1 MNKPS
6 IKILKESAEA
16 FGCKNLASGSI
27 KAAIDSLHDFF
38 VEEFGEEELAKCPVC
53 ANMGPE
59 NFKNGETVPSCPY
72 CGAKFTDAPS
82 VEEPKQTKATKA
94 TKGRVAKKRGAED
107 KEKEEYI
114 ATPEQKEELAE
125 HVERISELRQNV
137 AQNTYDLGGE
147 LNQINDKGL
156 WRGLGYG
163 SFFEYC
169 KAELDFSRASA
180 YKYMLVSREFDRETF
195 LVVGVKKGELIAGAP
210 ERHQKKLLNAAKKG
224 KTFSELRAQLDKLD
238 GRTRGGSGASGKGGS
253 ERITLLGKVK
263 KGEDVQ
269 VPWLSSKSHKPIT
282 RKDVKGRYAIVPLTD
297 EVELVLVPTD
307 NEMGMVAQYRKIGE
321 QTGGEGTG
329 TDDTG
334 TDETGNEE

>member
-6 IKILKESAEA
+6 IKVLKESAET
-16 FGCKNLASGSI
+16 FGCDNLASGSI

-53 ANMGPE
+53 TNMGPE
-59 NFKNGETVPSCPY
+59 NDKDGNVIPSCPY

-82 VEEPKQTKATKA
+82 VDEPKPTKATKK
-94 TKGRVAKKRGAED
+94 TKGRVAKKRGTETE
-107 KEKEEYI
+107 EKEEYI

-125 HVERISELRQNV
+125 HVEKISELRQNV

-238 GRTRGGSGASGKGGS
+238 GRMRGGSGAGGKAS
-253 ERITLLGKVK
+253 ERITLLGRVK
-263 KGEDVQ
+263 KGEDVEIA
-269 VPWLSSKSHKPIT
+269 WLSSKSHKPIT
-282 RKDVKGRYAIVPLTD
+282 RKDVKGKYAVLGLTD
-297 EVELVLVPTD
+297 EVEVVFVPTD
-307 NEMGMVAQYRKIGE
+307 NEMGLVAQFRKIGE
-321 QTGGEGTG
+321 QTGDDTSNDTG
-329 TDDTG
+329 DNRTDDAT
-334 TDETGNEE
+334 E

>member
-6 IKILKESAEA
+6 IKILKESAET
-16 FGCKNLASGSI
+16 FGCENLASGSI
-27 KAAIDSLHDFF
+27 KAAVDSLHDFF
-38 VEEFGEEELAKCPVC
+38 VEEYGEDELAKCPVC
-53 ANMGPE
+53 TNMSPE
-59 NFKNGETVPSCPY
+59 KDKDGEIIPSCPY
-72 CGAKFTDAPS
+72 CGATFSDAPA
-82 VEEPKQTKATKA
+82 VDEPKPSKATKKP
-94 TKGRVAKKRGAED
+94 KGRVAKKRGTEE
-107 KEKEEYI
+107 EKEEYI

-125 HVERISELRQNV
+125 HVSRISELRQNV

-180 YKYMLVSREFDRETF
+180 YKYMLVSREFDRDTF

-238 GRTRGGSGASGKGGS
+238 GRSRGGSGVAGKGS
-253 ERITLLGKVK
+253 ERVTLLGKVK
-263 KGEDVQ
+263 KGEDIEIQ
-269 VPWLSSKSHKPIT
+269 WLSSKSHKPIT
-282 RKDVKGRYAIVPLTD
+282 RKDVKGKYAILPLTD
-297 EVELVLVPTD
+297 EVEAVLVPAD
-307 NEMGMVAQYRKIGE
+307 NELGMVAQFRKAGE
-321 QTGGEGTG
+321 ESSDTTDASDTSGE
-329 TDDTG
+329 
-334 TDETGNEE
+334 EE